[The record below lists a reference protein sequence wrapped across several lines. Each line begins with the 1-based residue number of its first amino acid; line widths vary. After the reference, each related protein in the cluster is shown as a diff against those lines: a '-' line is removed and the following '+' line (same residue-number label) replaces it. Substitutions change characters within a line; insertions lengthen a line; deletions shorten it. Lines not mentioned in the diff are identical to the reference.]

1 MELVLVRHGLPV
13 RRELTEGIADPEL
26 APDGVTQAERLA
38 GYLASEDIA
47 ALYVSPLRRAQET
60 AAPLAKLLG
69 LQPIIEDDIS
79 EFDRNSSEYVPIEEL
94 RGTNDPR

>member
-38 GYLASEDIA
+38 EYLASEDIA
-47 ALYVSPLRRAQET
+47 AVYVSPLRRA
-60 AAPLAKLLG
+60 
-69 LQPIIEDDIS
+69 
-79 EFDRNSSEYVPIEEL
+79 
-94 RGTNDPR
+94 